1 MLSAIIQRHAIE
13 EPEGIAVIDAAGAHT
28 WRTLAARS
36 DALAQQIQ
44 SLPFVRFATVLPQ
57 RADALALVAA
67 VASRGAEL
75 LVLAETHGPERVRSY
90 ARDLGAEA
98 IVDVRGPALSVE
110 PLEGVAP
117 AAPPERAA
125 DPAVY
130 LLTSGTSGRPKCAK
144 HTWTSL
150 SRAVKLRDSG
160 RGQRWLLGYPM
171 AQFAGLQVVLQS
183 LHNGGTLVV
192 PRDFSPPR
200 SIEAVID
207 RRVECITCTPTAAR
221 LMLACSSRPL
231 LRDSAVR
238 HVTLGGEAVDQR
250 TIDELRDAFP
260 SARIACTYAST
271 KLGLLLVASDGKA
284 GFDPTAIDGERFKL
298 DGGELFA
305 RRTARAMMGYVGR
318 QGASSETERV
328 NQSGQDSWASTGDL
342 AEVRGDRLFILGRK
356 DDVIN
361 VGGFK
366 VVPAQVEETI
376 RSVRGVVEA
385 AVVAHRSSILGNL
398 VKARV
403 RLTDDADATRVVA
416 DVRRTCA
423 DALPY
428 YMVPRLIE
436 VTDSLAMNASQKIVR
451 RAEP

>member
-1 MLSAIIQRHAIE
+1 MLSAIVQRHALE
-13 EPEGIAVIDAAGAHT
+13 QPEGIAVIDAAGAHT
-28 WRTLAARS
+28 WRALAARA
-36 DALAQQIQ
+36 DALAQEIR
-44 SLPFVRFATVLPQ
+44 SVPFVRFATVLPQ

-67 VASRGAEL
+67 VASRAAGL

-98 IVDVRGPALSVE
+98 IVDVRGPALSFE
-110 PLEGVAP
+110 RLEGVAP
-117 AAPPERAA
+117 PVPPERSAE
-125 DPAVY
+125 PAVY
-130 LLTSGTSGRPKCAK
+130 LMTSGTSGRPKCAK
-144 HTWTSL
+144 HTWESL

-183 LHNGGTLVV
+183 VHNGGTLVV

-200 SIEAVID
+200 SIEAVVEH
-207 RRVECITCTPTAAR
+207 RVECITCTPTAAR
-221 LMLACSSRPL
+221 LMLACSTRPS

-260 SARIACTYAST
+260 SARVACTYAST
-271 KLGLLLVASDGKA
+271 ELGLLLVASDGKA
-284 GFDPTAIDGERFKL
+284 GFDAAAIDGERFRL
-298 DGGELFA
+298 EGGELFA
-305 RRTARAMMGYVGR
+305 RRTARSMVGYVGN
-318 QGASSETERV
+318 QGGPGQAELVE
-328 NQSGQDSWASTGDL
+328 QSGQGAWVSTGDL

-385 AVVAHRSSILGNL
+385 AVVAHRSSILGHL

-403 RLTDDADATRVVA
+403 RLTDDADPTAPTRCLTTWCRGSSRSPTVS
-416 DVRRTCA
+416 R
-423 DALPY
+423 
-428 YMVPRLIE
+428 
-436 VTDSLAMNASQKIVR
+436 
-451 RAEP
+451 